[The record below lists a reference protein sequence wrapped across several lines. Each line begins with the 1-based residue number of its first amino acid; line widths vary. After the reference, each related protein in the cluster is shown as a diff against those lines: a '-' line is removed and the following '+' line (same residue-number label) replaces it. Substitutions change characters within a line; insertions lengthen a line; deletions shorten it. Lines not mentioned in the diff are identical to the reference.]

1 MIITIF
7 NSNIYLRNESKISKQ
22 NKSHII
28 QRRTMFK
35 QATNNFYRAN
45 LNVVQFS
52 KNMSTLKPT
61 RLKKKAVQDLA
72 NDNTGKHTHIAEEQC
87 INTDCEKKPCTILC
101 NELKIFILKGHQTHK
116 PPIGRYCRFVDD
128 KDTKG
133 EEKPQYFVPNAIKK
147 NLTAK
152 EKENYGKD
160 IKTDSKQ
167 QSFVDEHRNIYEQ
180 D

>member
-1 MIITIF
+1 MMIIIF
-7 NSNIYLRNESKISKQ
+7 FNKTYLRTETKIYKQ
-22 NKSHII
+22 NKINLM
-28 QRRTMFK
+28 QKRMMFK
-35 QATNNFYRAN
+35 QATNNVYRAN
-45 LNVVQFS
+45 INVIQFS

-87 INTDCEKKPCTILC
+87 INTACEKKPCTILC
-101 NELKIFILKGHQTHK
+101 NELKIFTLKGHQTHK

-128 KDTKG
+128 KDTKD